1 MYFICVGMTMTQ
13 EIVQFKCPTCNHMLG
28 EEEFNHACKEFKKT
42 VDEVKKTTK
51 AQIDKIKSE
60 HVKEI
65 QEIVGGYHLEVE
77 TKVNQQ
83 IQLREKQIQSE
94 YAEKLID
101 EKAAIEEKCKQEL
114 AEKNKEM
121 EEIKSQNTRDIDEKV
136 QQAIIDNETKH
147 IQNETEYKLKL
158 DRIECDNKELVTKAE
173 KLQKTLE
180 SIPSE
185 LRGTASEIVLL
196 DDLHNAFPT
205 DDLVPKIVGV
215 EMADV
220 IQTIVVENGERIFP
234 PIVWD
239 RKMGDKVQKADIDK
253 AKRYKTIHNTD
264 FSIIVTAKGIT
275 KKDSNNSLIGKR
287 EDILLV
293 HPTMVVEL
301 ARLLRSFIIETAKQI
316 RSNNGIT
323 SKQSKL
329 YDLLRSSEYARS
341 INTMKEMKSNID
353 SLQRKEED
361 YHKKTWID
369 RRRFVEEWFRV
380 DEFNHHIQRNCLTF
394 Q

>member
-1 MYFICVGMTMTQ
+1 MQTRISR
-13 EIVQFKCPTCNHMLG
+13 I
-28 EEEFNHACKEFKKT
+28 
-42 VDEVKKTTK
+42 
-51 AQIDKIKSE
+51 KI
-60 HVKEI
+60 
-65 QEIVGGYHLEVE
+65 
-77 TKVNQQ
+77 
-83 IQLREKQIQSE
+83 
-94 YAEKLID
+94 
-101 EKAAIEEKCKQEL
+101 
-114 AEKNKEM
+114 KEM
-121 EEIKSQNTRDIDEKV
+121 EEVESQNTRDINEKV

-158 DRIECDNKELVTKAE
+158 DRIQSDNKELVTKAE
-173 KLQKTLE
+173 KLQKTLD

-185 LRGTASEIVLL
+185 LRDTASEIVLL

-205 DDLVPKIVGV
+205 DDLVPTIVGV

-234 PIVWD
+234 PIIWD
-239 RKMGDKVQKADIDK
+239 RKMGDKIQKADIDK

-293 HPTMVVEL
+293 HPSMVVEI
-301 ARLLRSFIIETAKQI
+301 ARMLRSFIIEMAKHT
-316 RSNNGIT
+316 RSNNGRT

-329 YDLLRSSEYARS
+329 YDLMRSSEYVRS
-341 INTMKEMKSNID
+341 ITTTKEMKSNID
-353 SLQRKEED
+353 ALQRKEED

-369 RRRFVEEWFRV
+369 RKKFIEEWFRV
-380 DEFNHHIQRNCLTF
+380 NQCNHHMINEIIQDQTEELAENSLNYKEEEEKEEE
-394 Q
+394 